1 MKIRKTV
8 RLPELRVTVNN
19 NRCHRYG
26 ICQDE
31 AGGVFLL
38 AHDGRLRYDSR
49 PPVEENDHV
58 LNAARYCPMQ
68 AITVE
73 RRTR

>member
-1 MKIRKTV
+1 VKIRRDRT
-8 RLPELRVTVNN
+8 PELRVTVNN

-26 ICQDE
+26 ICQAE
-31 AGGVFLL
+31 AEGVFLL

-49 PPVEENDHV
+49 PPASENEHV
-58 LNAARYCPMQ
+58 LAAARYCPMQ

-73 RRTR
+73 RRAR

>member
-1 MKIRKTV
+1 V
-8 RLPELRVTVNN
+8 SVDN

-26 ICQDE
+26 ICQAE
-31 AGGVFLL
+31 ADGVFLL
-38 AHDGRLRYDSR
+38 AHDGRLRYETR
-49 PPVEENDHV
+49 PPVSRTEHV
-58 LNAARYCPMQ
+58 LAAARYCPMQ

>member
-1 MKIRKTV
+1 MKVRRTA

-26 ICQDE
+26 ICQAE
-31 AGGVFLL
+31 AEGVFLL

-49 PPVEENDHV
+49 PPASENDEV
-58 LNAARYCPMQ
+58 LAAARYCPMQ